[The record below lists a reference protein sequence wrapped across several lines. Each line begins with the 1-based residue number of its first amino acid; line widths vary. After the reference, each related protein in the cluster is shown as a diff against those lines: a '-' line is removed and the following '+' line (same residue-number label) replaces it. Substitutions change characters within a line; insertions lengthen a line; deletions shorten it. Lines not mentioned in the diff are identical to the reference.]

1 MNLIRN
7 AAVYARLVKVEH
19 TLFALPFALSALC
32 LADICG
38 AAFGLREILLCVA
51 AFTAARSAAMGFN
64 RIADREFDADDI
76 GGTHWRE
83 EVATAAGAA
92 PEDRD
97 ENFMRRTIIAAGF
110 EPVKSNSNYAV

>member
-1 MNLIRN
+1 MLLN
-7 AAVYARLVKVEH
+7 
-19 TLFALPFALSALC
+19 
-32 LADICG
+32 
-38 AAFGLREILLCVA
+38 FG
-51 AFTAARSAAMGFN
+51 
-64 RIADREFDADDI
+64 ADDI